1 MLRLL
6 LYKAYYSQHTACP
19 FGATACVHAWERIGN
34 TLAHLA
40 RKLLHLPVLR
50 YVDDYVSPER
60 PKWLSHSMRCFVRLA
75 RLLLGPDSIA
85 ESKMEFGKDLC
96 VLGVDFRIR
105 KHSFTCRPAGE
116 EVCLSVLVPLCCS
129 ASSSVLC
136 RPSAGLKLWSKYQR
150 QSICH
155 RGQPVNWSVSWH
167 GGARTSLTASAAPC

>member
-6 LYKAYYSQHTACP
+6 LYKAYYSEHIACP
-19 FGATACVHAWERIGN
+19 FGATASVHAWERIGN
-34 TLAHLA
+34 ALAHLA

-60 PKWLSHSMRCFVRLA
+60 PKCLSHSMRCFARLA

-85 ESKMEFGKDLC
+85 ESKMEAGKELC

-105 KHSFTCRPAGE
+105 KHSFTCRPAAE
-116 EVCLSVLVPLCCS
+116 KVSPSVGSPLRD

-136 RPSAGLKLWSKYQR
+136 RPSAGLK
-150 QSICH
+150 
-155 RGQPVNWSVSWH
+155 P
-167 GGARTSLTASAAPC
+167 